1 MNKKEQGKALED
13 YVALNLQEILGDK
26 TVRATKNSGGSTE
39 IGDVRNNK
47 FYIECKNHDKK
58 DITFSLEV
66 WNKLCAQI
74 PMGQTKTPIYMFRH
88 LKSGENFALLK
99 LEDFFRI
106 LKGDY

>member
-1 MNKKEQGKALED
+1 MNKKEQGKELED
-13 YVALNLQEILGDK
+13 YVATNLQEILGDPK
-26 TVRATKNSGGSTE
+26 IRATKNSGGSTE

-47 FYIECKNHDKK
+47 FYIECKHHDKK

-74 PMGQTKTPIYMFRH
+74 PIGQTKTPLYIFRH
-88 LKSGENFALLK
+88 KQSGSNFVLLT

-106 LKGDY
+106 LKGEY